1 MSYKQIHETFWT
13 DPQAKKYKPL
23 HRYLFGYF
31 ISGPHAHYSGLYYLP
46 VVYIQNDTG
55 LAPKEIKEGI
65 AFLSSQGHIFYDK
78 DREIIFVKSELIY
91 QWDSKDAD
99 GKPKMN
105 PKQVAGVKKHFDTL
119 HKTPLIS
126 KFLEIY
132 AYLNIDY
139 TGMDRGI
146 NTGMDR
152 VFVPV
157 PVPVPVPEGVQEGG
171 AGGNE
176 PPDPPPKKD
185 APKPRDADFIFIL
198 PEYIDP
204 KAWAAFE
211 EMRKK
216 IGSPM
221 TEYAKHLIICDLDK
235 LKGDKAAILD
245 QSTKNNWKGVFEI
258 KEGGF
263 NGNNGR
269 AGAGQSGTQTA
280 DLERRY
286 PVDVC
291 E

>member
-46 VVYIQNDTG
+46 IVYIQNDTG

-65 AFLSSQGHIFYDK
+65 AFLSSQGHIFYDD
-78 DREIIFVKSELIY
+78 DREIIFVKSELVY
-91 QWDSKDAD
+91 QWDSKDLD

-105 PKQVAGVKKHFDTL
+105 PKQVAGIKKHFDTL
-119 HKTPLIS
+119 HKSPLIA

-152 VFVPV
+152 AFVPV

-176 PPDPPPKKD
+176 PEELTEIIDHLNLRTRKSYKTSSRKTSD
-185 APKPRDADFIFIL
+185 LIKARMNEGFTVDDFKRVIDNQTVKWL
-198 PEYIDP
+198 NDP
-204 KAWAAFE
+204 KMCEYLRPETLFGTKFESYLNATPNLSQANLVSESSAGILGWAERKMQME
-211 EMRKK
+211 E
-216 IGSPM
+216 GNG
-221 TEYAKHLIICDLDK
+221 K
-235 LKGDKAAILD
+235 L
-245 QSTKNNWKGVFEI
+245 
-258 KEGGF
+258 
-263 NGNNGR
+263 
-269 AGAGQSGTQTA
+269 
-280 DLERRY
+280 
-286 PVDVC
+286 
-291 E
+291 